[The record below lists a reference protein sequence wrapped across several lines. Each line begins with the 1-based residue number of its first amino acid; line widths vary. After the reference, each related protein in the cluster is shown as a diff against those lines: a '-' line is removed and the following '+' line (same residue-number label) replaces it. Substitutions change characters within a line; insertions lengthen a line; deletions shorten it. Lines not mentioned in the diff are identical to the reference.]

1 MPFSSLI
8 FIFWFLP
15 IVFFI
20 NLVINKRYSNF
31 FLAFASLF
39 FYFWGES
46 GYTVVFIFSILLNYI
61 IGLSLDYTKKYTNNA
76 RKVVFILGIVAN
88 ITLLGY
94 FKYLNFIIDLIN
106 NNLGF
111 LQLGNLNNP
120 SIHLPIGISFFTF
133 EAVAYLADVYTRRSK
148 AMNNPVN
155 LLLYMGIFP
164 HLIAGPVIRYSDL
177 EEQIKERKIDL
188 ENVAYGIKR
197 FIIGLAKKVIIA
209 NNVGQIA
216 DQVFNNQATLQGANV
231 FWIGVI
237 AYSIQLYFDFS
248 GYSDMAVGLGK
259 MFGFTFIENFNYP
272 YSARSVQ
279 DFWRKWN
286 ISLGIWFKNYV
297 YIPMGGSKVS
307 FNRNLFNL
315 AVVFFLTGLWHGAG
329 LNFIVWGLFSG
340 FLIILE
346 KIYLNKLLD
355 NLPNIFGHLY
365 LIFAIL
371 VSWVFFRSSDFVSSL
386 QYLSKMLSLSYTDP
400 SFLFNNLSLSAFGIG
415 LILCFP
421 IWRFITLRVIRTYL
435 NSSSIA
441 GLFTLIQHILLIGLF
456 ALSIGLITTNTY
468 NPFIYFRF

>member
-20 NLVINKRYSNF
+20 NLVINKKYSNF

-61 IGLSLDYTKKYTNNA
+61 FGLGLNWSERFSGNV
-76 RKVVFILGIVAN
+76 RKIVFTFGIVAN
-88 ITLLGY
+88 VLLLGY
-94 FKYLNFIIDLIN
+94 FKYLNFVIDLIN

-133 EAVAYLADVYTRRSK
+133 EAVAYLSDVYTRKSK

-177 EEQIKERKIDL
+177 EEQIKDRSLDL
-188 ENVAYGIKR
+188 ENVSYCVQR

-216 DQVFNNQATLQGANV
+216 DQVFNNQATLVGANV
-231 FWIGVI
+231 FWIGVM
-237 AYSIQLYFDFS
+237 AYAIQLYFDFS

-259 MFGFTFIENFNYP
+259 MFGFTFIENFDYP
-272 YSARSVQ
+272 YSSKSIQ
-279 DFWRKWN
+279 EFWRRWN
-286 ISLGIWFKNYV
+286 ISLGLWFKNYV

-307 FNRNLFNL
+307 SNRNLFNL
-315 AVVFFLTGLWHGAG
+315 LVVFFLTGLWHGAG
-329 LNFIVWGLFSG
+329 FNFIVWGLFSG
-340 FLIILE
+340 VFIILE
-346 KIYLNKLLD
+346 KLFLNKFFEKI
-355 NLPNIFGHLY
+355 PAIFSHLY
-365 LIFAIL
+365 LVLVIL
-371 VSWVFFRSSDFVSSL
+371 ISWVFFRAVDFGSAIS
-386 QYLSKMLSLSYTDP
+386 YLSKMFSWSYVDP
-400 SFLFNNLSLSAFGIG
+400 SFLFNNFSGWTFGIG
-415 LILCFP
+415 LVLCFP
-421 IWRFITLRVIRTYL
+421 IWRFVVSKISNY
-435 NSSSIA
+435 SSSNILNLMNLISNILLL
-441 GLFTLIQHILLIGLF
+441 GLFLI
-456 ALSIGLITTNTY
+456 SIALITTSTY